1 MRCID
6 SKAFRCAMVE
16 ADIKTIGEL
25 EEKSG
30 VNRNSISDYVN
41 LKQTPSYDSIVR
53 ISEALE
59 LDTEGIG
66 RVFFGGNL
74 A

>member
-6 SKAFRCAMVE
+6 SKAFRRAMLD
-16 ADIKTIGEL
+16 ADINTFGEL

-30 VNRNSISDYVN
+30 VNRNSLGDYVN

-53 ISEALE
+53 ISDALG
-59 LDTEGIG
+59 LDYEGIG
-66 RVFFGGNL
+66 RVFFGGIL